1 MNVSKRKG
9 LFFIIL
15 LIAGI
20 SGVAMAGGDVDIDLR
35 CNSPSASI
43 KNSLG
48 NNSYSGAAKR
58 YTWSVNS
65 AYTSQNAN
73 GESTTVYRVSEDGYV
88 DVAYREVTPYVLRD
102 DVFKANPNYY
112 RTGMSGSGTE
122 GWWIFSDSD
131 SADYP
136 AKQYHQYATPTP
148 SKDSAVIGTSY
159 GQIKLTYKRY
169 DGTTGEKVI
178 NVQIQ
183 KRECEA
189 YNNGEWREVSPGRW
203 EMR

>member
-1 MNVSKRKG
+1 MSVLKEKKV
-9 LFFIIL
+9 L
-15 LIAGI
+15 LIVLLVHGI
-20 SGVAMAGGDVDIDLR
+20 SGIAMTSGDVDIDLR

-43 KNSLG
+43 TRAIG
-48 NNSYSGAAKR
+48 NASYDGAAKR
-58 YTWSVNS
+58 YPW
-65 AYTSQNAN
+65 
-73 GESTTVYRVSEDGYV
+73 EYRIFQLYEDGYV
-88 DVAYREVTPYVLRD
+88 DVAYRDVKPYVLRD

-112 RTGMSGSGTE
+112 RTGMSGSGTD
-122 GWWIFSDSD
+122 GWWIFADSD

-136 AKQYHQYATPTP
+136 PRQYHQYATPTS
-148 SKDSAVIGTSY
+148 SKNAAVIGTSY

-189 YNNGEWREVSPGRW
+189 YNNGKWREVSPGRW
-203 EMR
+203 EMQ